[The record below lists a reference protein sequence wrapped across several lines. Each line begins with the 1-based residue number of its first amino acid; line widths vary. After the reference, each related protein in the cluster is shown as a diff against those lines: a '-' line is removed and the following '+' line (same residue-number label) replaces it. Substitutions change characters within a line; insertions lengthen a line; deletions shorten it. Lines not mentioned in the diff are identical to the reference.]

1 MNMAFDV
8 KMIAENNLAVQ
19 ILLTLILIGAVYM
32 VKNKQFARHCE
43 AMRIAVLVQ
52 ILAIIVVMQPS
63 MNGYL
68 AHGAPRPFFQAEM
81 LVHHFIGLAI
91 VVFWVYINIV
101 FLGHLR
107 SKFRI
112 RTVIE
117 DSYGLMCTLYG
128 HWDSHVTVG
137 LCQSSQS
144 L

>member
-1 MNMAFDV
+1 MAFDV

-19 ILLTLILIGAVYM
+19 ILLTLILIGAVYI

-43 AMRIAVLVQ
+43 AMWIAVLVQ

-91 VVFWVYINIV
+91 VVLWVYINLV
-101 FLGHLR
+101 FLRHLQ
-107 SKFRI
+107 SKFGIKAIMRI
-112 RTVIE
+112 AMALWMLSLVIGIHMFLLV
-117 DSYGLMCTLYG
+117 Y
-128 HWDSHVTVG
+128 V
-137 LCQSSQS
+137 
-144 L
+144 